1 MTVKRNTRAPKTT
14 VIADDPTQDKPQTT
28 SPGDAPADTYDPNER
43 VSSAKADKAAAAA
56 AGHLTV
62 NAVEPVESYEPPALS
77 GFRTETIT
85 VYDADNKPVEVTYN
99 YDTGET
105 TLPSGG

>member
-14 VIADDPTQDKPQTT
+14 RIADDTTQDVPQTT
-28 SPGDAPADTYDPNER
+28 DAGDAPADTYDPNER

-62 NAVEPVESYEPPALS
+62 NAVEPVESYEPPTPS
-77 GFRTETIT
+77 GARTETIT
-85 VYDADNKPVEVTYN
+85 VYDADNQPVEVTYN

-105 TLPSGG
+105 TPAAG

>member
-1 MTVKRNTRAPKTT
+1 MAVNRNTRAPKTT
-14 VIADDPTQDKPQTT
+14 RIADDTSQDVPQTT
-28 SPGDAPADTYDPNER
+28 DAGDAPADTYDPNER
-43 VSSAKADKAAAAA
+43 VSSAQTDKAAAAA

-62 NAVEPVESYEPPALS
+62 NAVEPVESYTPATPS
-77 GFRTETIT
+77 GSRTETIT

-105 TLPSGG
+105 TPAAG